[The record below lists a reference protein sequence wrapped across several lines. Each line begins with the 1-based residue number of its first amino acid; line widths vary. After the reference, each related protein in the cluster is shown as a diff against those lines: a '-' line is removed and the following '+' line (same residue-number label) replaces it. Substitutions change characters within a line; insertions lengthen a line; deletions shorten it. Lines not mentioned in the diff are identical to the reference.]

1 MKEEKIWIK
10 FPVLFS
16 LYIAQSIPMSFFST
30 VVPVIM
36 RQEKYSLQ
44 SIGMM
49 QLIKLPWII
58 KFLWAPL
65 IDNKARTSA
74 QLRRW
79 ILFSELFYAAI
90 IMSIGFFNLQTDFRT
105 IVILMVIAFLA
116 SATQD
121 IAVDIFAILHLAP
134 SERSIGNSMQSA
146 GSFVGTLFGT
156 GVMLIAYHYFGWT
169 PLLLL
174 LSLFVVFAVVPALL
188 YRKPVSKEISQ
199 KQRISFRDI
208 FLFFR
213 EKGKGRRVLILIFYY
228 SGIIGTLTLLKP
240 FLVDLGY
247 DVKQIGFISGIFGTS
262 IAVISSFAGG
272 LIVKRAGRK
281 TSMYLFLVLS
291 LFAALMF
298 RLVAGSSPSLPAIYA
313 ATGLLW
319 CAYGLS
325 TVAIY
330 TTSMDIVRKGR
341 EGTDFT
347 IQIVITHLS
356 SLIIAVM
363 SGKLGDL
370 LGYKKFFNIEILL
383 CAFTFLILFYALGNK
398 NANENFRQPS

>member
-1 MKEEKIWIK
+1 MKEKDWVK

-36 RQEKYSLQ
+36 RQEKYSLG
-44 SIGMM
+44 SIGLM
-49 QLIKLPWII
+49 QLVKLPWII

-65 IDNKARTSA
+65 IDNKARTSK
-74 QLRRW
+74 QLRSW
-79 ILFSELFYAAI
+79 ILLSELFYAAVI
-90 IMSIGFFNLQTDFRT
+90 LSIGLFDLRTDFQL

-121 IAVDIFAILHLAP
+121 IAVDIFAILQLRP
-134 SERSIGNSMQSA
+134 SERSLGNSMQSA

-156 GVMLIAYHYFGWT
+156 GVLLIAYHYFGWT
-169 PLLLL
+169 NLLII
-174 LSLFVVFAVVPALL
+174 LSLFVVFAVIPVLV
-188 YRKPVSKEISQ
+188 YRKPVYREKEQDQRITLKEIW
-199 KQRISFRDI
+199 
-208 FLFFR
+208 LFFA
-213 EKGKGRRVLILIFYY
+213 EKGKHKRVLVLIFYY

-240 FLVDLGY
+240 YLVDLGY
-247 DVKQIGFISGIFGTS
+247 NVKQIGFMSGIFGTS
-262 IAVISSFAGG
+262 IASLSALAGG
-272 LIVKRAGRK
+272 VIIKKTGRRLA
-281 TSMYLFLVLS
+281 MYLFAIVS
-291 LFAALMF
+291 LMAAAWF
-298 RLVAGSSPSLPAIYA
+298 SFISGSVPSTPSVYA
-313 ATGLLW
+313 AIGLLW
-319 CAYGLS
+319 GAYGLS

-330 TTSMDIVRKGR
+330 TTSMDIVREGR

-370 LGYKKFFNIEILL
+370 LGYRNF
-383 CAFTFLILFYALGNK
+383 FLIEVVMCLLTLVIVYYSTDKKTYAN
-398 NANENFRQPS
+398 S